1 VDLGPKGNPEH
12 FLLLLVIIIIIHS
25 LMMFAFFRLNFENEV
40 IAVGSDDA
48 KWEAE
53 RVGGGLEGDV
63 VAPRSGFGHVAEV
76 RVVVCELGGGIVLV
90 VVASYRDNFVLE
102 IQPEKRKHH
111 QRVNNNN
118 NNEEEEKV
126 LWISFWSEVHYN
138 SLYPIDSSKFST

>member
-63 VAPRSGFGHVAEV
+63 VAPGSGFGHVAEV

-90 VVASYRDNFVLE
+90 VVARRFYEGGVSIRSGAHLPDNYRSHGSVVRL
-102 IQPEKRKHH
+102 
-111 QRVNNNN
+111 VA
-118 NNEEEEKV
+118 V
-126 LWISFWSEVHYN
+126 
-138 SLYPIDSSKFST
+138 